1 MASTQ
6 PSAVISRLLDDD
18 FLHERIGD
26 AASGLRDAYQRARN
40 QPPEKAVQDKAI
52 YDRVRQAATS
62 AIEAS
67 RRAFGVPEPEPPPRH
82 RGLIALILLATGAV
96 VFWAARRHD
105 AAPGSGTPAGAQTT
119 AV

>member
-6 PSAVISRLLDDD
+6 TSAVIARLLDDD

-26 AASGLRDAYQRARN
+26 AASDLRDAYRRARHL
-40 QPPEKAVQDKAI
+40 PPEKAVQDKAI

-62 AIEAS
+62 GIEAS
-67 RRAFGVPEPEPPPRH
+67 RRAFGKPEPEPPPRR

-96 VFWAARRHD
+96 VLWAARHHD
-105 AAPGSGTPAGAQTT
+105 AAPGTPAGARTT
-119 AV
+119 PV